1 MQRPK
6 KAAESRERT
15 VIKNASKPID
25 SPKDFKYR
33 SYSQVKS
40 LIRKRMVES
49 PGVFESH
56 KLGRV
61 MKCVFCMKVINPKKS
76 NVEEHL
82 KTIGHRDA
90 VANLTIEG
98 KIM

>member
-15 VIKNASKPID
+15 VIKNSSKPTD
-25 SPKDFKYR
+25 SPKDLKYR
-33 SYSQVKS
+33 SYPQVKS
-40 LIRKRMVES
+40 RKS

-56 KLGRV
+56 KLGKV

-82 KTIGHRDA
+82 KTVDHRDA
-90 VANLTIEG
+90 VSNLTIEG